1 MGRAPSPPRPTPR
14 PVLAGW
20 ALAAALNLS
29 AGVVIASWPERQ
41 TDLDSVRRW
50 GQGWLASGWDVY
62 ATPAIGLPDYPPHAI
77 VALSPLGALPDTW
90 AVSVWAT
97 LNLGMA
103 LLACCL
109 VVRAMDPDA
118 RLREHVLTI
127 AMFLCWGAF
136 RALLQFS
143 LLTFT
148 FGLLA
153 MVLARKRPA
162 WSGICLGLALM
173 KPQIAGPFFLWAIFT
188 RRLRVAGIGV
198 GVAALGA
205 ILFCLRAHA
214 NPIDVMVR
222 YVEILRVYHTGDAIL
237 VGIAQL
243 RPLVALA
250 VSHPAW
256 VDALAGAVALLLL
269 GVIGVLGLVESKRR
283 TTIAY
288 SAPAL
293 AGVWSVLT
301 FYHLT
306 YGFVLLLP
314 AAMLLRSARD
324 SETAIFRRRVFW
336 GLQLAMMVDVPGMGR
351 RAGQLLALPPLL
363 IPVLRHFDRWLMLG
377 LFACLV
383 ALAVGRV
390 GRHAGANS

>member
-1 MGRAPSPPRPTPR
+1 MERAPSPPQSTPR
-14 PVLAGW
+14 PVLAAW
-20 ALAAALNLS
+20 ALMAALNLS

-41 TDLDSVRRW
+41 ADLDSVSRW
-50 GQGWLASGWDVY
+50 GHAWLVSGWNVY
-62 ATPAIGLPDYPPHAI
+62 ATPDVGLPDYPPHAV

-90 AVSVWAT
+90 AVPVWAA

-118 RLREHVLTI
+118 RVGEHLLPI

-136 RALLQFS
+136 RTLLQFS

-148 FGLLA
+148 FGLLT
-153 MVLARKRPA
+153 MVLARRRPT
-162 WSGICLGLALM
+162 WSGVCLGLALM
-173 KPQIAGPFFLWAIFT
+173 KPHIAAPFFLWAMFT
-188 RRLRVAGIGV
+188 RRLHVAGV
-198 GVAALGA
+198 GVGVVALGT
-205 ILFCLRAHA
+205 IIFCLRAGT
-214 NPIDVMVR
+214 NPIGVTLG
-222 YVEILRVYHTGDAIL
+222 YFEILRGYHTGDAPL
-237 VGIAQL
+237 VGIAHL
-243 RPLVALA
+243 RPLIALA

-256 VDALAGAVALLLL
+256 VDVVTGAVAVLLL
-269 GVIGVLGLVESKRR
+269 GAIGVLGVAECRR
-283 TTIAY
+283 WATIPY

-306 YGFVLLLP
+306 YGFVVLLP
-314 AAMLLRSARD
+314 AAMQLRSARD

-351 RAGQLLALPPLL
+351 RAGQLLTSPPMLDS
-363 IPVLRHFDRWLMLG
+363 VLSHFDRWLMLG
-377 LFACLV
+377 LFACLA
-383 ALAVGRV
+383 ALAVERV
-390 GRHAGANS
+390 GRHADASS